1 LPPIAIYRV
10 NFNDGNLQPA
20 LDVNGWGP
28 MRQSGHVPGVIESWP
43 EPDGLHLSY
52 TRRYLEATGE
62 NRVHIPLPAM
72 ALPLS
77 IRLFTRVSFDFP
89 MATTF
94 RVPSG
99 IAEFE
104 AWAVALRVR
113 FGSLGQDPGAVD
125 ARTHVTCQF
134 HKTGV
139 RLNTPMSL
147 QRDGPSVLDSPL
159 DYSEYRGSWFRRP
172 TRFYLEHAFCG
183 FTPQQNPHV
192 TGSGSLSMLPGTQD
206 HRVYSNKNS
215 SGATTRFIKELSIV
229 LTMTEASFG
238 RISARLRTFTLYVQS
253 TASGVG
259 ETTDEI

>member
-1 LPPIAIYRV
+1 MPPIAIYRV
-10 NFNDGNLQPA
+10 NFNDGNLQPV

-28 MRQSGHVPGVIESWP
+28 MRQSDHVAGVIESWP

-52 TRRYLEATGE
+52 TRRYPEATGE

-77 IRLFTRVSFDFP
+77 TRLFTRVSFDFP

-99 IAEFE
+99 IAEFD

-113 FGSLGQDPGAVD
+113 FGSLGQAPD
-125 ARTHVTCQF
+125 ASDGRTHVTCQF
-134 HKTGV
+134 HTTGV

-159 DYSEYRGSWFRRP
+159 DYRKYRGTWFRRP
-172 TRFYLEHAFCG
+172 TRFDLEHAFCG
-183 FTPQQNPHV
+183 VTPQQNPHV
-192 TGSGSLSMLPGTQD
+192 TGSGSLSMFPGRKD
-206 HRVYSNKNS
+206 HRVYSNKSS
-215 SGATTRFIKELSIV
+215 SGTTPAFIKELSIL
-229 LTMTEASFG
+229 LTTTEVSFG
-238 RISARLRTFTLYVQS
+238 RISARLRAFTLYLQS

-259 ETTDEI
+259 EVAGEI